1 MTREKKGVQR
11 WLMAIFLGAIV
22 ASFFGGTFLIRVPK
36 HTAQSISPKVFPL
49 AIICLLAVTS
59 LYCVIMDFRKPV
71 VEEDRQV
78 CNLLLSFLVMGI
90 SISLL
95 DILGFLIIGF
105 LFMCFEIAVVG
116 NRALSKNVVLVS
128 LACSVCFTA
137 LFRYGFNIGIPV
149 LPFGIQ

>member
-1 MTREKKGVQR
+1 MMHAKKSLLR
-11 WLMAIFLGAIV
+11 WLMAIFLIAIV
-22 ASFFGGTFLIRVPK
+22 VSFFMGTFYIRVPK

-49 AIICLLAVTS
+49 AIISLLALTS
-59 LYCVIMDFRKPV
+59 LYCVIMDFRKPAV
-71 VEEDRQV
+71 DEDRQV
-78 CNLLLSFLVMGI
+78 DNLFFSILVMGI
-90 SISLL
+90 SICLL

-105 LFMCFEIAVVG
+105 LFVCFEIAVIG

>member
-11 WLMAIFLGAIV
+11 WLMAIFLITIV
-22 ASFFGGTFLIRVPK
+22 ALFFMGSFFIRVPK

-49 AIICLLAVTS
+49 AIICLFAVTS
-59 LYCVIMDFRKPV
+59 LYCVIMDFRKTA
-71 VEEDRQV
+71 VEESQQT
-78 CNLLLSFLVMGI
+78 CNLILSILVMGI

-95 DILGFLIIGF
+95 DILGFLIVGF

-116 NRALSKNVVLVS
+116 NQSFSKNMVLVS
-128 LACSVCFTA
+128 FVCSVCFVA

>member
-1 MTREKKGVQR
+1 
-11 WLMAIFLGAIV
+11 MAIFLIAIV
-22 ASFFGGTFLIRVPK
+22 VSFFMGTFYIRVPK

-49 AIICLLAVTS
+49 AIISLLALTS
-59 LYCVIMDFRKPV
+59 LYCVIMDFRKPAV
-71 VEEDRQV
+71 DEDRQV
-78 CNLLLSFLVMGI
+78 DNLFFSILVMGI
-90 SISLL
+90 SICLL

-105 LFMCFEIAVVG
+105 LFVCFEIAVIG

>member
-1 MTREKKGVQR
+1 
-11 WLMAIFLGAIV
+11 MAIFLIAIV
-22 ASFFGGTFLIRVPK
+22 VSFFMGTFYIRVPK

-49 AIICLLAVTS
+49 AIISLLALTS
-59 LYCVIMDFRKPV
+59 LYCVIMDFRKPAV
-71 VEEDRQV
+71 DEDRQV
-78 CNLLLSFLVMGI
+78 DNLFFSILVMGI
-90 SISLL
+90 SICLL

-105 LFMCFEIAVVG
+105 LFVCFEVAVIG